1 MAWEQRE
8 LLEYHRCSPTQKGV
22 LGHAKESK
30 HYESGGVVR
39 SLLFRELSKSTRLFL
54 MESNRG
60 EDSWGPEPVLQLIR
74 SSVLELYSEFRK
86 RQELLM
92 SYWSFWE
99 SKSSEA
105 PLWSWVCNHIL
116 CWTGAEVRCRN
127 PDPDIQE
134 DTFWGNQNSQ
144 LKAEDSNRGQ
154 GKLPELGWGDNMKE
168 STLYHSDWEMLWDWA
183 KDNKLQNWEQTKTLI
198 RKKRLHACDFLL
210 QQES

>member
-30 HYESGGVVR
+30 HHESGGVVR
-39 SLLFRELSKSTRLFL
+39 TLWFRELSKSTRVFL
-54 MESNRG
+54 TESNRQ

-74 SSVLELYSEFRK
+74 SSMLELYSEFRK

-92 SYWSFWE
+92 SYWCFWE
-99 SKSSEA
+99 LNLHSSEA
-105 PLWSWVCNHIL
+105 PLWSWMCNHIL

-134 DTFWGNQNSQ
+134 DTFWGNQNRQ
-144 LKAEDSNRGQ
+144 LKAEDSNR
-154 GKLPELGWGDNMKE
+154 
-168 STLYHSDWEMLWDWA
+168 
-183 KDNKLQNWEQTKTLI
+183 
-198 RKKRLHACDFLL
+198 R
-210 QQES
+210 